1 MLVDTRDNSS
11 NPKKVDFFHS
21 LLDPSAPF
29 GGLYTLDSIPKIDF
43 SSIINF
49 SYNELIEYVFSILDF
64 EFLPSILKTYE
75 SFDSY
80 STSFTPISYT
90 KINNNLYLQNLYL
103 GPTRS
108 FKDIALSPFGDIIST
123 LAKKYNRKY
132 LILSATSG
140 DTGPATL
147 EALKNREN
155 IYSICIYPYMHP
167 SLIQKLQM
175 TTIESKNIKS
185 IGIDGS
191 FDNAQ
196 TILKELL
203 LDSSFKSFLE
213 SKNIY
218 LSVAN
223 SINFGRII
231 FQIIYHIYSYI
242 YFLKNKTINLDSNVN
257 IIIPSGNFGNALAAF
272 FAKKMGANFNKIIIS
287 TNSNCILHELI
298 TTGIYDLNNRKL
310 IKTSSPAMDILKS
323 SNVERVLFHLFGASR
338 TKELMHNLDTFN
350 KYQLSNEELSI
361 LQNYFS
367 SNSSDDKEV
376 SDLIAFYAKKGI
388 IIEPHTATGLLSIK
402 EGAFNIV
409 CATAEWSK
417 FAPSISRA
425 LKLNLNNLDSIHYIA
440 NKFNLQ
446 IHKNIQNLM
455 LEYEANDFILEPL
468 ELRENIIE
476 WVSSVL

>member
-1 MLVDTRDNSS
+1 MLVETRDNTS
-11 NPKKVDFFHS
+11 NPKKVDFFTS
-21 LLDPSAPF
+21 LLNPSAPF

-80 STSFTPISYT
+80 STSFAPISYT

-108 FKDIALSPFGDIIST
+108 FKDIALSPFGDIISN

-155 IYSICIYPYMHP
+155 IYSICIYPHMHP

-175 TTIESKNIKS
+175 TTIESRNIKS
-185 IGIDGS
+185 IGINGS
-191 FDNAQ
+191 FDIAQ
-196 TILKELL
+196 QILKELL
-203 LDSSFKSFLE
+203 LDSSFKAFLE

-242 YFLKNKTINLDSNVN
+242 YFLKNKIINLDSNVN
-257 IIIPSGNFGNALAAF
+257 IIIPSGNFGNAFGAF
-272 FAKKMGANFNKIIIS
+272 LAKKMGANFNKIIIS

-323 SNVERVLFHLFGASR
+323 SNVERVLFHLFGASK
-338 TKELMHNLDTFN
+338 TKELMHSLDTSK
-350 KYQLSNEELSI
+350 KYQLSNEELAI

-388 IIEPHTATGLLSIK
+388 IVEPHTATGLLSIK